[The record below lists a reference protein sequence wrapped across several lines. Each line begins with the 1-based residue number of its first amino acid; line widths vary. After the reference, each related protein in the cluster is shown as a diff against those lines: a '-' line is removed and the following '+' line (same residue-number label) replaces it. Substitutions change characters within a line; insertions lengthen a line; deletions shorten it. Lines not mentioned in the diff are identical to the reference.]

1 MIQISKERRR
11 IRSLVYQEDD
21 SIELLEIS
29 HIKLLLYLIYKKP
42 DSMNSLK
49 VHYKTKLYLSRIDY

>member
-29 HIKLLLYLIYKKP
+29 HIKASIIF
-42 DSMNSLK
+42 N
-49 VHYKTKLYLSRIDY
+49 I